1 MSYNQFAVGF
11 RRFLNNPTQVFMVG
25 LGIFLVSI
33 VLNGNAFKLWGL
45 HRDYDRITEEIQ
57 ATRLNIKSLSGQL
70 RQAKDPTFI
79 ERQARDKLDLVAEHD
94 LVFVFSEQ

>member
-1 MSYNQFAVGF
+1 MSYQQMAIGF
-11 RRFLNNPTQVFMVG
+11 RRFLNSPSQVFLASVCV
-25 LGIFLVSI
+25 FLVSI

-45 HRDYDRITEEIQ
+45 HRDYDRITADISS
-57 ATRLNIKSLSGQL
+57 TKLDIRSLAGQL

-79 ERQARDKLDLVAEHD
+79 ERQARDKLDLVGEHD